1 MSTAIVPMKLSEK
14 GGMFIRGYEK
24 YMSVPYKDEVGY
36 WTWGFGHK
44 RVGNEPMP
52 KYISMIEAL
61 ALFKKDVAPFET
73 ILNNALK
80 VQLNQNQFDAML
92 SLLFNTG
99 PGVPGVKDGIIL
111 LKNGKP
117 STLLTRVNE
126 GAFDLAAAEFP
137 KWCHA
142 GGHVSNGLV
151 RRRADEKAMFQSPV
165 F

>member
-24 YMSVPYKDEVGY
+24 YMAKPYHDEVGY
-36 WTWGFGHK
+36 LTWGFGHK
-44 RVGNEPMP
+44 QRAGEKAPTF
-52 KYISMIEAL
+52 ISMIDAL
-61 ALFKKDVAPFET
+61 NLFKKDVEPFER
-73 ILNNALK
+73 ILNGALK
-80 VQLNQNQFDAML
+80 VQLNQNQFDAFL
-92 SLLFNTG
+92 SILFNTG
-99 PGVPGVKDGIIL
+99 PGVPGVKDGVIL